1 MPALASERCSWLMI
15 WFLREERSQLP
26 VVRSQSFE
34 LTNQCMKRILI
45 SVALGLALAANQSSV
60 AQSRPLR
67 PSEKARAERAWA
79 VFFKSFRAAVSKRD
93 REALKKMMVRDFFFS
108 GGGGD
113 DNHDGDT
120 RDEAFKFLD
129 DPQVHG
135 WQAFDKALVKGAA
148 PSTPNSSADGKKYY
162 RRVAPPAARKTT
174 NLATAP
180 QCLSYFDL
188 RAAHC

>member
-1 MPALASERCSWLMI
+1 M
-15 WFLREERSQLP
+15 
-26 VVRSQSFE
+26 VRSQSFE

-93 REALKKMMVRDFFFS
+93 REALRKMMVRDFFFS

-148 PSTPNSSADGKKYY
+148 PSTPNSSGDGEKYY
-162 RRVAPPAARKTT
+162 SRVAPPAARNTT

-180 QCLSYFDL
+180 PWIAYFEFRDG
-188 RAAHC
+188 HWYCTSFSECCD